1 MQKYLTSLVRITILA
16 DVNVLTDERGKTMNG
31 LIQNFPH
38 NGVVTVNRVILRDGY
53 TVDDLQERV
62 AVLCENV
69 KTYHSE
75 TGFVGGF
82 VCLNKGEVSNEGSTI
97 GQAVESDLKG
107 KEALIVTFWNT
118 FEDHERSH
126 RSDTFQPLFKDVLE
140 LCENGNEEIAY
151 EMLWSGKAYDPEQAK
166 AAREA
171 KKTYEAA

>member
-1 MQKYLTSLVRITILA
+1 MS
-16 DVNVLTDERGKTMNG
+16 G
-31 LIQNFPH
+31 LIANFPY
-38 NGVVTVNRVILRDGY
+38 NGVVTVNRVILKPGY

-69 KTYHSE
+69 KTYHSD

-82 VCLNKGEVSNEGSTI
+82 VALNSGEISNEGSTM
-97 GQAVESDLKG
+97 GQPVNSDLKDR
-107 KEALIVTFWNT
+107 EALIVTFWNT

-126 RSDTFQPLFKDVLE
+126 RSETFQPLFEQVLE

-151 EMLWSGKAYDPEQAK
+151 DMLWSGKAYSREEAE

-171 KKTYEAA
+171 KARYAA

>member
-1 MQKYLTSLVRITILA
+1 MS
-16 DVNVLTDERGKTMNG
+16 G

-38 NGVVTVNRVILRDGY
+38 NGVVTVNRVILKAGY

-82 VCLNKGEVSNEGSTI
+82 VSLNKGDVSNEGSTI

-107 KEALIVTFWNT
+107 KEALIVTFWNS
-118 FEDHERSH
+118 FEDHEESH
-126 RSDTFQPLFKDVLE
+126 RSETFQPLFEQVLE

-151 EMLWSGKAYDPEQAK
+151 EMLWSGKAYDPEQAAAERK
-166 AAREA
+166 AKE
-171 KKTYEAA
+171 TFQAA